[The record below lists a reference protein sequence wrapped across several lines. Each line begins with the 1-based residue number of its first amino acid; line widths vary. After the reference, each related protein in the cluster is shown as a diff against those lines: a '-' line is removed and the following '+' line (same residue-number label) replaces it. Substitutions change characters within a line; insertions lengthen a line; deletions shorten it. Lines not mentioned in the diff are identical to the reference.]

1 MGVLAWRF
9 VAGLLD
15 VLLLLG
21 IDAAVVCFSRCAS
34 QAFPWRPRL
43 NSLLFHWP
51 CFCCCSM
58 QGIWWYSQ
66 RWVVRLLGRCPWG
79 CVLKEQMVSPVAAT
93 RAVVRTAV
101 CTLSV
106 LPAGL
111 GYAGI
116 LLPPKR
122 ALHDLLAG
130 TRVVKVS

>member
-1 MGVLAWRF
+1 MMLTVPLAMF
-9 VAGLLD
+9 
-15 VLLLLG
+15 LLLL
-21 IDAAVVCFSRCAS
+21 DAGYLVVLTA
-34 QAFPWRPRL
+34 
-43 NSLLFHWP
+43 
-51 CFCCCSM
+51 
-58 QGIWWYSQ
+58 
-66 RWVVRLLGRCPWG
+66 LGGQTIGKMPIGLRVEG
-79 CVLKEQMVSPVAAT
+79 ANGSPVAAT

-111 GYAGI
+111 RYAGI